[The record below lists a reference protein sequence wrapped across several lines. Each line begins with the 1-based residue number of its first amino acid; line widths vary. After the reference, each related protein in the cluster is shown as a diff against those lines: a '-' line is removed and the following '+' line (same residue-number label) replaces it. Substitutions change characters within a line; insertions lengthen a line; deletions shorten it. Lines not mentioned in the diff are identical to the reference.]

1 MTDVK
6 RTFMVNTPRDEVVR
20 YLRDFARAEQ
30 WDPGTVSCTQIGDG
44 PVRLGT
50 KWRNVSEFRGRETEL
65 EYELVCD
72 EPGRLTFTGRN
83 KTVTSTDDLVFA
95 DSGANTVV
103 AYHAH
108 FRWHGLIKLVAPF
121 VKGAIED
128 LGDPTVA
135 QLKATLETLP

>member
-30 WDPGTVSCTQIGDG
+30 WDPGTISCTQIGDG

-50 KWRNVSEFRGRETEL
+50 RWRNVSEFRGRQTEL
-65 EYELVCD
+65 EYELVRD

-83 KTVTSTDDLVFA
+83 KTVTSTDDLIFA
-95 DSGANTVV
+95 DSDANTVV
-103 AYHAH
+103 AYHAN

-135 QLKATLETLP
+135 QLKATLEALS